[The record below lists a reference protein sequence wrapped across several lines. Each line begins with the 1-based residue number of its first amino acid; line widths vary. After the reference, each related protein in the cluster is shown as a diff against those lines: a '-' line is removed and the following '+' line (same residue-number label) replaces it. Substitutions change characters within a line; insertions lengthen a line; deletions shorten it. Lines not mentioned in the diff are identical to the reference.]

1 MSKISEVFK
10 NSKALIT
17 YITAG
22 DPNLEATKEIILEL
36 NKDGVDIIEVG
47 IPFSDP
53 LADGPIIQK
62 ASQKALKNGV
72 TLKKIFETL
81 NEIKE
86 EVTCPLVL
94 MGYYN
99 SILNYGI
106 DNFITEAVNTGIS
119 GVIIPDLPF
128 DEEEEFYAKIKE
140 NGIDPILLVAPNTS
154 EERLKEISKV
164 CSGFLYCVSIM
175 GVTGDSQAPMEHLKE
190 YSQRVRKYVNIP
202 LAIGFGI
209 DSPTKAKNIIEY
221 FDGIIVGSALIKI
234 IDENSYDKGK
244 LLKEIKR
251 FTKSLKVW

>member
-1 MSKISEVFK
+1 MSKINEAFK
-10 NSKALIT
+10 NKKALIT
-17 YITAG
+17 YVTAG

-36 NKDGVDIIEVG
+36 DKDGVDIIEVG

-53 LADGPIIQK
+53 LADGPTIQK

-72 TLKKIFETL
+72 TLKKIFEPL

-86 EVTCPLVL
+86 NITCPLIL

-106 DNFITEAVNTGIS
+106 DNFITDSVNTGIS

-128 DEEEEFYAKIKE
+128 DEEKKFYKKIKE

-154 EERLKEISKV
+154 EDRLKEISKV

-175 GVTGDSQAPMEHLKE
+175 GVTGDSQAPIEHLKE
-190 YSQRVRKYVNIP
+190 YSQKVRKYVDIP
-202 LAIGFGI
+202 IAIGFGI
-209 DSPTKAKNIIEY
+209 DSPEKVKKLVEY

-234 IDENSYDKGK
+234 IEKNSDDKEK
-244 LLKEIKR
+244 MFEEIR
-251 FTKSLKVW
+251 SFIKSLKVW

>member
-1 MSKISEVFK
+1 MSKITKAFK
-10 NSKALIT
+10 NNKALIT
-17 YITAG
+17 YVTAG
-22 DPNLEATKEIILEL
+22 DPSLEVTKDIILEL
-36 NKDGVDIIEVG
+36 NKNGVDIIEVG

-53 LADGPIIQK
+53 LADGPIIQR

-81 NEIKE
+81 DEIKE
-86 EVTCPLVL
+86 NITCPLVL

-106 DNFITEAVNTGIS
+106 DNFITDALKTGIS

-128 DEEEEFYAKIKE
+128 DEEEHFYTKIKE

-154 EERLKEISKV
+154 EERLQEISKV

-175 GVTGDSQAPMEHLKE
+175 GVTGDNHAPIEHLKE
-190 YSQRVRKYVNIP
+190 YSQRVRKYIDIP

-209 DSPTKAKNIIEY
+209 DSPEKVKNIINY
-221 FDGIIVGSALIKI
+221 FDGIIVGSALVKI
-234 IDENSYDKGK
+234 IDENSDDKAK
-244 LLKEIKR
+244 MLKEIKS
-251 FTKSLKVW
+251 FIKSLKVW

>member
-1 MSKISEVFK
+1 MSKINETFK
-10 NSKALIT
+10 NNKALIT
-17 YITAG
+17 YVTAG
-22 DPNLEATKEIILEL
+22 DPSLEATKEIILEL

-62 ASQKALKNGV
+62 ASQKALKNGI

-81 NEIKE
+81 DEIKE
-86 EVTCPLVL
+86 DVTCPLIL

-106 DNFITEAVNTGIS
+106 DNFITEAVNAGIS

-128 DEEEEFYAKIKE
+128 DEEEEFFTKTKG
-140 NGIDPILLVAPNTS
+140 NSIDPILLVAPNTS

-175 GVTGDSQAPMEHLKE
+175 GVTGDSHAPIEHLKE
-190 YSQRVRKYVNIP
+190 YSQRVRKYIDIP

-209 DSPTKAKNIIEY
+209 DSPEKVKNIIDY
-221 FDGIIVGSALIKI
+221 FDGIIVGSALIKK
-234 IDENSYDKGK
+234 IDENSDNKVK
-244 LLKEIKR
+244 LLKEIKS

>member
-1 MSKISEVFK
+1 MSKINEAFK
-10 NSKALIT
+10 NKKALIT
-17 YITAG
+17 YVTAG
-22 DPNLEATKEIILEL
+22 DPSLEATKEIILEL
-36 NKDGVDIIEVG
+36 DKDGVDIIEVG

-53 LADGPIIQK
+53 LADGPTIQK

-72 TLKKIFETL
+72 TLKKIFEPL

-86 EVTCPLVL
+86 NITCPLIL

-106 DNFITEAVNTGIS
+106 DNFITDSVNTGIS

-128 DEEEEFYAKIKE
+128 DEEKEFYKKIKE

-154 EERLKEISKV
+154 EDRLKEISKV

-175 GVTGDSQAPMEHLKE
+175 GVTGDSQAPIEHLKE
-190 YSQRVRKYVNIP
+190 YSQKVRKYVDIP
-202 LAIGFGI
+202 IAIGFGI
-209 DSPTKAKNIIEY
+209 DSPEKVKKLVEY

-234 IDENSYDKGK
+234 IEKNSDDKEK
-244 LLKEIKR
+244 MFEEIR
-251 FTKSLKVW
+251 SFIKSLKVW